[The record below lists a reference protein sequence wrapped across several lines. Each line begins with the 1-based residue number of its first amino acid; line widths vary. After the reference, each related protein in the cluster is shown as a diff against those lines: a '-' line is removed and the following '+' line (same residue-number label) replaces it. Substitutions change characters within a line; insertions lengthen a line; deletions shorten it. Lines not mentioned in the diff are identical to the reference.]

1 MRGKKSKNSNSKNDI
16 PIVKMELPEK
26 DELVKSMMKKVK
38 SNETIEPNEGFKTL
52 FLMLL
57 SQDYEER
64 ISTLEAELKE
74 IKENLAEKNEKIKVL
89 ESKFETVENL
99 ESKLLEQEVENYKTS
114 IIVRNLGLHA
124 NSKNGKESKDET
136 IQRVDQLM
144 KAGNLKDYGLKD
156 CQRIYFNSEKTA
168 KKLKLPNLTIEFYT
182 KNHLN
187 DFMKSLKKIK
197 KVPNF
202 EKINVEMQIPPSL
215 IAKYEIASREAFNL
229 RKRNLRTK
237 IIIDRKGQILLL
249 KKEQNEENF
258 VKHEF

>member
-1 MRGKKSKNSNSKNDI
+1 
-16 PIVKMELPEK
+16 
-26 DELVKSMMKKVK
+26 
-38 SNETIEPNEGFKTL
+38 
-52 FLMLL
+52 
-57 SQDYEER
+57 
-64 ISTLEAELKE
+64 
-74 IKENLAEKNEKIKVL
+74 
-89 ESKFETVENL
+89 
-99 ESKLLEQEVENYKTS
+99 
-114 IIVRNLGLHA
+114 
-124 NSKNGKESKDET
+124 
-136 IQRVDQLM
+136 M
-144 KAGNLKDYGLKD
+144 KAGNLKDHGMKD

-168 KKLKLPNLTIEFYT
+168 KKSKLPNLNIKFYT

-229 RKRNLRTK
+229 RTRNLRTK